1 MKENS
6 SILTKIENSKEVNDM
21 QQKTVFMPTPKQLY
35 AYLNDYVIGQDDAKK
50 TLSIAIYNHFKRFM
64 INVYGAAKDVKAY
77 EQFKDVTIDKSN
89 ILMLGESGTGKT
101 YMIKTICRFL
111 NIPCYIADCN
121 TLSETGYVGDDVEN
135 VLVGLLKDC
144 NYNVEQAQCGVVVLD
159 EADKLSRKGE
169 NVSITRDVGGEGV
182 QQSLL
187 KLVEGGIVSV
197 PPNGGRKHPE
207 QQCIDID
214 TTNILFI
221 ALGAF
226 EGIDKLIA
234 KRLNTNRIGFNCK
247 HNSAD
252 NNSTDKENI
261 LNEVSA
267 DDIRKYGI
275 IPELLGRFPIITHT
289 NSLTIDDMMK
299 ILTDTKNSV
308 VKQYQKLLSIDNVD
322 LKFTDDAIREIA
334 KQSLVSKTGARG
346 IKKIM
351 ENLLSDIM
359 FEYGGNTKKKII
371 TIDKDFVDSFYNKKK
386 VA

>member
-101 YMIKTICRFL
+101 YMIKTICKFL

-182 QQSLL
+182 QQNLL

-226 EGIDKLIA
+226 EGIDKIIA

-252 NNSTDKENI
+252 INSTDKENI

-289 NSLTIDDMMK
+289 NSLTVDDMMK

-371 TIDKDFVDSFYNKKK
+371 TIDKDFVDSFYSKKK

>member
-101 YMIKTICRFL
+101 YMIKTICKFL

>member
-1 MKENS
+1 MEESKTN
-6 SILTKIENSKEVNDM
+6 LTKIENSKEVNDM
-21 QQKTVFMPTPKQLY
+21 QQKTVYMPTPKQLY
-35 AYLNDYVIGQDDAKK
+35 NYLNDYVIGQDDAKK
-50 TLSIAIYNHFKRFM
+50 TLSVAIYNHFKRFM
-64 INVYGAAKDVKAY
+64 MNVYGAAKDVKAF
-77 EQFKDVTIDKSN
+77 EQFKDVSIEKSN
-89 ILMLGESGTGKT
+89 VLMLGDSGTGKT
-101 YMIKTICRFL
+101 YMIKTICKYL

-135 VLVGLLKDC
+135 VIVGLLKDC
-144 NYNVEQAQCGVVVLD
+144 NYNVEQAQCGVCVLD

-182 QQSLL
+182 QQNLL
-187 KLVEGGIVSV
+187 KLVEGGVVSV

-207 QQCIDID
+207 QQCIDVD

-226 EGIDKLIA
+226 EGIDKIIA

-247 HNSAD
+247 HNSNGG
-252 NNSTDKENI
+252 NNPNDSCLLD
-261 LNEVSA
+261 EVTA

-289 NSLTIDDMMK
+289 NPLTEKDMMK
-299 ILTDTKNSV
+299 ILTETKNSV

-322 LKFTDDAIREIA
+322 LQFTEDAIREIA

-359 FEYGGNTKKKII
+359 FEYGGNTKKKAI
-371 TIDKDFVDSFYNKKK
+371 TIEKEFVDSFYNKKK

>member
-77 EQFKDVTIDKSN
+77 EQFKDVIIDKSN

-101 YMIKTICRFL
+101 YMIKTICKFL

>member
-77 EQFKDVTIDKSN
+77 EQFKDVIIDKSN

-101 YMIKTICRFL
+101 YMIKTICKFL

-371 TIDKDFVDSFYNKKK
+371 TIDKDFVDGFYNKKK

>member
-1 MKENS
+1 MEENNS
-6 SILTKIENSKEVNDM
+6 SLTKIENSKEVNNM

-50 TLSIAIYNHFKRFM
+50 TLSVAIYNHFKRFM

-77 EQFKDVTIDKSN
+77 EQFKDVTVEKSN
-89 ILMLGESGTGKT
+89 ILMLGDSGTGKT
-101 YMIKTICRFL
+101 YMIKTICKFL

-226 EGIDKLIA
+226 EGIDKIIA

-247 HNSAD
+247 HNSTEND
-252 NNSTDKENI
+252 SVDKGNL

-289 NSLTIDDMMK
+289 NPLTEEDMMK
-299 ILTDTKNSV
+299 ILTETKNSV

-322 LKFTDDAIREIA
+322 LRFSDDAIREIA
-334 KQSLVSKTGARG
+334 KQSLISKTGARG

-371 TIDKDFVDSFYNKKK
+371 TIDKDFVDSFYSKKK

>member
-1 MKENS
+1 MEESKTN
-6 SILTKIENSKEVNDM
+6 LTKIENSKEVNDM
-21 QQKTVFMPTPKQLY
+21 QQNTVYMPTPKQLY
-35 AYLNDYVIGQDDAKK
+35 DYLNGYVIGQDDAKK
-50 TLSIAIYNHFKRFM
+50 TLSVAIYNHFKRFM
-64 INVYGAAKDVKAY
+64 MNVYGAAKDVKAF
-77 EQFKDVTIDKSN
+77 EQFKDVSIEKSN
-89 ILMLGESGTGKT
+89 VLMLGNSGTGKT
-101 YMIKTICRFL
+101 YMIKTICKYL

-135 VLVGLLKDC
+135 VIVGLLKDC
-144 NYNVEQAQCGVVVLD
+144 NYNVEQAQCGVCVLD

-182 QQSLL
+182 QQNLL
-187 KLVEGGIVSV
+187 KLVEGGVVSV

-207 QQCIDID
+207 QQCIDVD

-226 EGIDKLIA
+226 DGIDKIIA

-247 HNSAD
+247 HNSNGG
-252 NNSTDKENI
+252 NNPNDSCLLD
-261 LNEVSA
+261 EVTA

-289 NSLTIDDMMK
+289 NPLTEEDMMK

-322 LKFTDDAIREIA
+322 LQFTEDAIREIA

-359 FEYGGNTKKKII
+359 FEYGGNTKKKTI
-371 TIDKDFVDSFYNKKK
+371 TIEKEFVDSFYNKKK